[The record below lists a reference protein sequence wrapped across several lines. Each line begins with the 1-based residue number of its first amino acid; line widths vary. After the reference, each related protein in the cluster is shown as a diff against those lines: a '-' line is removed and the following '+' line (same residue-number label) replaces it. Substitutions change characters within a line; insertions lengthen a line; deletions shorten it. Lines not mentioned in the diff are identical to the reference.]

1 MVLEKHDL
9 HAEFPEYEQEIHE
22 LKVNN
27 SRFARLFEDYH
38 HKVEHEC
45 IESKLGLRIH
55 QTIIWKRKKT
65 SSRPER

>member
-1 MVLEKHDL
+1 MALEKHDL

-38 HKVEHEC
+38 Q
-45 IESKLGLRIH
+45 GRA
-55 QTIIWKRKKT
+55 
-65 SSRPER
+65 